1 MIHDT
6 IRYRNPTHG
15 GKKMRREPLQK
26 GIAISIALLLIFLI
40 IIVFIPSFSAVKL
53 SPGTPNKSSVTI
65 NTIIIFN
72 DVNLTIRSNEAIP
85 VDYLN
90 FRVFRSNDN
99 SMVAQLNFSIL
110 GTKRSE
116 TPAGA
121 FTMMNVTNT
130 SDLTYNSTWGF
141 GKNETSNTNQ
151 TFNHGYGYGPT
162 GSYDMT
168 ILYRIEYTTQFTGTF
183 YAKLFVNSTNY
194 TYVSA
199 ESSPFTVNPPPP
211 PGGGGGGGDRSS
223 NEAPVADAGGPY
235 RGYVNTPITFSGSKS
250 TDDTEITGYRWD
262 WTNDG
267 IYDTDWSTVAI
278 TTHTYLSK
286 GIYTLRLQVKDT
298 ENLTASNTTTVN
310 ITTITNDTKAPVADA
325 AGPYK
330 SLTYQNI
337 HFDGSNSHG
346 NNASIISYLWS
357 FGDGT
362 YGYNVTATHAYET
375 AGTFTVN
382 LTVTDSNN
390 LIAIDGTTATIE
402 LDANRNNIS
411 DALDEAIG
419 VNITQADLHSLTID
433 GTLCYLFDTNHDG
446 IYDYFY
452 NSATKTKTVLGQQ
465 QGKYLI
471 DVNGDGK
478 WEYIYDPAYDTIS
491 PFNYENTSS
500 EIPWMYVG
508 LIVFIVAI
516 IVVIVLFYLR
526 KNCYI

>member
-1 MIHDT
+1 MKTKTYHSHSQNRGT
-6 IRYRNPTHG
+6 
-15 GKKMRREPLQK
+15 KKKEQWQK
-26 GIAISIALLLIFLI
+26 GVAIGITLSLI
-40 IIVFIPSFSAVKL
+40 ILIIVVFTPSYAAVKL

-130 SDLTYNSTWGF
+130 SDLTYNSTWGS
-141 GKNETSNTNQ
+141 GLNETANTTQ

-162 GSYDMT
+162 GSYDLT
-168 ILYRIEYTTQFTGTF
+168 ILYRIEYKTHITGTF
-183 YAKLFVNSTNY
+183 YAKLYVNSTNY

-199 ESSPFTVNPPPP
+199 PSSPFTVNPPLP

-235 RGYVNTPITFSGSKS
+235 IGYVNTPITFSGSKS
-250 TDDTEITGYRWD
+250 TDDTEVTGYRWD

-267 IYDTDWSTVAI
+267 TYDTDWSTVAI

-286 GIYTLRLQVKDT
+286 GIYTLRLQVKDN
-298 ENLTASNTTTVN
+298 ENLTDFSSTTVN
-310 ITTITNDTKAPVADA
+310 ITTTTNDTKAPVADA
-325 AGPYK
+325 AGPYN

-346 NNASIISYLWS
+346 NNASITSYLWS

-362 YGYNVTATHAYET
+362 YGYNVTSTHAYET

-390 LIAIDGTTATIE
+390 LIAIDITTATIE

-411 DALDEAIG
+411 DELDEAIG
-419 VNITQADLHSLTID
+419 VNITQADLHALTID

-446 IYDYFY
+446 IFDYFY
-452 NSATKTKTVLGQQ
+452 NSATKIKTVLGQQ

-478 WEYIYDPAYDTIS
+478 WEYIYDPASDMVS
-491 PFNYENTSS
+491 PFNNENTSI

-526 KNCYI
+526 KNCYL